1 MPRSYQTESDE
12 LLSGI
17 NVTPIVDVFVTLL
30 IVFIVTAS
38 AIVNRSMP
46 VELPRAATSEIVP
59 PSVLNIAISR
69 DGEIFLNGAPASLD
83 DIPRAVESARAR
95 ASEGTTLAGFVSAD
109 IAAPYGRFAEAVD
122 RLRLAGISEIALDTQ
137 PAEVETARP

>member
-59 PSVLNIAISR
+59 PSVLNIAI
-69 DGEIFLNGAPASLD
+69 
-83 DIPRAVESARAR
+83 
-95 ASEGTTLAGFVSAD
+95 
-109 IAAPYGRFAEAVD
+109 
-122 RLRLAGISEIALDTQ
+122 
-137 PAEVETARP
+137 